1 MPTEASEAD
10 LEGTDFGKESG
21 FDNRNGQGIRDLAL
35 SHMPEALRGI
45 AANGLKALE
54 KYSPYMS
61 PVSAPAAA
69 IPAFAGMVKG
79 LGNSGWQSPQPG
91 YSPYRPAQPGNMP
104 NDAINPV
111 GSDTQMA
118 TAIGATAP
126 FAALKGVPATA
137 QGPLLREA
145 VKDIAGTPKTIAS
158 QAGKESL
165 SDFNARIRDI
175 AQKAGTLRKED
186 GSLTP
191 ASFGARMKQ
200 NTLQTPPPVPPEP
213 PPSLPP
219 TAAPAPVSAPAPA
232 QGMHP
237 GLKTA
242 LIAGAPALAG
252 GLHHLGIPVPGHLLG
267 GIFKGLVGE

>member
-1 MPTEASEAD
+1 MSTEASEAD

-45 AANGLKALE
+45 AANGYKALE

-61 PVSAPAAA
+61 PMAAPAAA

-79 LGNSGWQSPQPG
+79 LGESGWQPPNAQG
-91 YSPYRPAQPGNMP
+91 YSPYKPAQPGHMP

-118 TAIGATAP
+118 TAIAATAP
-126 FAALKGVPATA
+126 FAALKGVPATPQA
-137 QGPLLREA
+137 PLLKEA

-200 NTLQTPPPVPPEP
+200 NTFQNPPPVPPEAP
-213 PPSLPP
+213 PPLPP
-219 TAAPAPVSAPAPA
+219 TAAPAPTPAPA

-237 GLKTA
+237 GLKAA
-242 LIAGAPALAG
+242 LIGGAPALAG

-267 GIFKGLVGE
+267 GIFKGLMGE